1 MREFKAERMRLNKVR
16 EIKSREFIA
25 SENEYTT
32 RIQVYKYK
40 GPYGI
45 IFHSN
50 EQCKIAIHFAEH
62 NFGPFGHIFFV
73 IVLFEPESKT
83 LFRVLFSSLCLQIF
97 TFYFGTY
104 RNK

>member
-1 MREFKAERMRLNKVR
+1 MNFAIKQTKKNEHGKYSREFKAERMRLNKVR

-62 NFGPFGHIFFV
+62 NFGPGPLDI
-73 IVLFEPESKT
+73 S
-83 LFRVLFSSLCLQIF
+83 FS
-97 TFYFGTY
+97 
-104 RNK
+104 